1 MKLLFILASMLLI
14 FIASVLLMIG
24 TAEARTAAH
33 ARTTATHARTTES
46 HRAIAIGPWQIE
58 ASFTKQREF
67 DRCVMR
73 RTIEEGIETQ
83 FTRGSGGLSLM
94 MSSPRWQ
101 LQKGKKYPVEFFA
114 GSLGWKAKVSASSEE
129 IRIALTDQHFN
140 EALKSA
146 DVLEV
151 RAAGSTIKVPLD
163 KSAAALKRLESCFET
178 NSKATEKNPFIAP
191 KP

>member
-1 MKLLFILASMLLI
+1 VKKLAEIAAYQEGFMRAVCIALLLI
-14 FIASVLLMIG
+14 AFAD
-24 TAEARTAAH
+24 TAYAQ
-33 ARTTATHARTTES
+33 TTTRN
-46 HRAIAIGPWQIE
+46 RAIAIGPWQIE
-58 ASFTKQREF
+58 ASFTTNRKF

-101 LQKGKKYPVEFFA
+101 LQKGRKYPVEFFA
-114 GSLGWKAKVSASSEE
+114 GSFGWKAKVSASSEE

-146 DVLEV
+146 DILEV
-151 RAAGSTIKVPLD
+151 RAAGCTIKVPLE
-163 KSAAALKRLESCFET
+163 KSATALARLDSCFET
-178 NSKATEKNPFIAP
+178 NSKASETNPFIAP

>member
-1 MKLLFILASMLLI
+1 MRVICTAVLLI
-14 FIASVLLMIG
+14 VLADG
-24 TAEARTAAH
+24 AYAQTAKNN
-33 ARTTATHARTTES
+33 
-46 HRAIAIGPWQIE
+46 RAIAIGPWQIE
-58 ASFTKQREF
+58 ASFTKNRKF

-73 RTIEEGIETQ
+73 RTIEEGIEAQ
-83 FTRGSGGLSLM
+83 FTRGSGGLLLM

-101 LQKGKKYPVEFFA
+101 LQKGKRYPVEFFA
-114 GSLGWKAKVSASSEE
+114 GSLGWKAKVSASTDE

-140 EALKSA
+140 DALKSA

-163 KSAAALKRLESCFET
+163 KSAAALTRLESCFET
-178 NSKATEKNPFIAP
+178 NSKATETNPFIAP

>member
-1 MKLLFILASMLLI
+1 MRLICTALLLI
-14 FIASVLLMIG
+14 GFADW
-24 TAEARTAAH
+24 ANAQ
-33 ARTTATHARTTES
+33 TTAHN
-46 HRAIAIGPWQIE
+46 RAITIGPWQIE
-58 ASFTKQREF
+58 ASFTKNRKF

-73 RTIEEGIETQ
+73 RTVEEGIETQ

-101 LQKGKKYPVEFFA
+101 LQNGKKYPVEFFA
-114 GSLGWKAKVSASSEE
+114 GSLGWKAKVLASSDE

-163 KSAAALKRLESCFET
+163 KSAAAMARLESCFEK
-178 NSKATEKNPFIAP
+178 NSKATETNPFIAP

>member
-1 MKLLFILASMLLI
+1 MRYICIALLLI
-14 FIASVLLMIG
+14 AFAN
-24 TAEARTAAH
+24 TAYSQ
-33 ARTTATHARTTES
+33 TTMRN
-46 HRAIAIGPWQIE
+46 RAIGIGPWQIE
-58 ASFTKQREF
+58 ASFTKNRKFES
-67 DRCVMR
+67 CVMR

-101 LQKGKKYPVEFFA
+101 LQKGRKYPVEFFA
-114 GSLGWKAKVSASSEE
+114 GSLGWKAKVSASSDE
-129 IRIALTDQHFN
+129 IRIALTDEHFN

-163 KSAAALKRLESCFET
+163 KSAAAMARLESCFEK
-178 NSKATEKNPFIAP
+178 NSKATETNPFIAP